1 MKISCQSC
9 QAKYTIADE
18 KVRGKVVKIR
28 CKKCGTTI
36 VVNGNETSADTGAAP
51 EQDDAPT
58 RVFSY
63 DHHASATDEW
73 TVNVAD
79 GDQRSLTTA
88 QLVDLHR
95 EGVVNDET
103 YAWREGMDDWLPLGE
118 IEALRS
124 LLSSGAPAAGSAPPA
139 PISAP
144 APAPAPTP
152 APAAPM
158 FAAAAPS
165 PGGAAARRPGARGG
179 NADLFGGAAAAGGED
194 DVMTSASAKPQVAT
208 DHEKAT
214 GARNENSVLFS
225 LSALTATAAAS
236 PSPAKSGGGDSSS
249 IVDIKNLVAPG
260 PSRPSPAKS
269 GVDDIMN
276 LGGGAIFSPSLAVP
290 ALAPPPT
297 ADLTSAPA
305 LADEPGASA
314 GAAKKSGG
322 KGAMLGIVGAVA
334 VVAIGAG
341 AFFAFGGKKDDGPKP
356 VAETTTTAAAT
367 ATAPATAAATTTA
380 PATAAATTTPA
391 PADSAP
397 AAVAANDKP
406 EEKDK
411 GPTEPAAVAP
421 GSTPQRGSK
430 TEKAEKPE
438 KTAAN
443 EKSST
448 PSAAA
453 VAAAAAGATPAPA
466 ATPAAPAADGAPF
479 DRAAAMS
486 ALSSAA
492 SAASGCKK
500 PDGPTGSG
508 RVSVTFA
515 PSGNAT
521 TANVEGPPFAGTSV
535 GGCVAA
541 RFRAAHVPPFSGGTV
556 TVHKSF
562 SIN

>member
-297 ADLTSAPA
+297 ADLTSVPA

-314 GAAKKSGG
+314 GAAKKPGG

-356 VAETTTTAAAT
+356 VAETTTAAAT